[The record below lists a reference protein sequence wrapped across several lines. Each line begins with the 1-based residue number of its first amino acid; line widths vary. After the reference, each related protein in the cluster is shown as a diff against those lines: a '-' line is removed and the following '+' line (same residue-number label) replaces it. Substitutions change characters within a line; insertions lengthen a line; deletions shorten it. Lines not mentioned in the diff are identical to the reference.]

1 MIKISISLSS
11 NWSRLIFHIHLIIVI
26 DESGWYWNV
35 MLDLDIYL
43 DHTRCLNRETL
54 VEQCVS
60 RMEIDSIS
68 DQKRALRFFTHI
80 HAFRLESSLG
90 NVGLQYAH
98 FFSICSLYKD
108 IVFRYFCIF
117 PKGNTISFRPR
128 DKHTT
133 YDCTKFNEMCNAM
146 CLHN

>member
-11 NWSRLIFHIHLIIVI
+11 NWSRLIYRIHLIIVI

-60 RMEIDSIS
+60 RMEID
-68 DQKRALRFFTHI
+68 
-80 HAFRLESSLG
+80 
-90 NVGLQYAH
+90 
-98 FFSICSLYKD
+98 
-108 IVFRYFCIF
+108 
-117 PKGNTISFRPR
+117 
-128 DKHTT
+128 
-133 YDCTKFNEMCNAM
+133 
-146 CLHN
+146 